1 MSFSLWKYLI
11 TGQTARHSLALHY
24 FHHHHCPL
32 HIRYNKLLYPLPSIF
47 VPHFFTW
54 TFSHLIQTRCRAFIF
69 LARIASLNHSPFTI
83 LMASCDVW
91 FYIIF
96 HSRPSFIHTGRVI
109 KLISMIFRRLQP
121 FQQKSSTERCPI
133 NAWRRRQSH
142 DSFTWQGRRF
152 ADWPHTD
159 VGGNETHAFIF
170 RWMTS
175 QARIKNARNQR
186 RREKWRTF
194 VLEKIQLC
202 DVCFLFRILFQPIS
216 PLLKP
221 VKHAYIH
228 HVSCHN
234 QVRERENDLELI
246 SAVGDYKNRL
256 EITNKFHIQQRVFN
270 AKVTAIY
277 KVTLRISMQY
287 GGSNACLTWQSNKS
301 SAPPNTATDQHS
313 PLISRHYICGSCVL
327 RRQ

>member
-1 MSFSLWKYLI
+1 MWTLCEIITRHVFQSLEILNYWSNCPTFPCI
-11 TGQTARHSLALHY
+11 TSIIIIV
-24 FHHHHCPL
+24 HCTFGIISYYTL
-32 HIRYNKLLYPLPSIF
+32 CLRYIF

-109 KLISMIFRRLQP
+109 KLISMIFRRPQP

-142 DSFTWQGRRF
+142 DSFTWQRRRF

-186 RREKWRTF
+186 RREKWRPF

-221 VKHAYIH
+221 ASQSNTRISIMC
-228 HVSCHN
+228 HVTI
-234 QVRERENDLELI
+234 RWEREKMI
-246 SAVGDYKNRL
+246 
-256 EITNKFHIQQRVFN
+256 
-270 AKVTAIY
+270 
-277 KVTLRISMQY
+277 
-287 GGSNACLTWQSNKS
+287 
-301 SAPPNTATDQHS
+301 
-313 PLISRHYICGSCVL
+313 
-327 RRQ
+327 